1 MLDSTGR
8 FDYHFSRRLMPCA
21 RSTACRTARDTFRYY
36 RSDAASAVEAG
47 LELRSAWWL
56 RRRLLARPRA
66 DPPGRHPARHGAAGA
81 QPADLTFPDWDTP
94 ERGPLEEFPS
104 RSVQPT
110 PLEDVRRA
118 GD

>member
-1 MLDSTGR
+1 MAAFAADVRALGADLVLALVASHPRCGATTGR
-8 FDYHFSRRLMPCA
+8 PYV
-21 RSTACRTARDTFRYY
+21 RSCRVLSLHRPMVELSVAEDRVGM
-36 RSDAASAVEAG
+36 AAT
-47 LELRSAWWL
+47 
-56 RRRLLARPRA
+56 
-66 DPPGRHPARHGAAGA
+66 
-81 QPADLTFPDWDTP
+81 ADLTFPDWDTS